1 MRSLVN
7 DHCLGISSQDMRSD
21 AKKALSAAIRKL
33 LRPLVRIL
41 LRNHVSFGVFS
52 DLARRVY
59 VEVAM
64 EEFGLPGRKQSVSR
78 VSILTG
84 LSRKEV
90 GRVRSLPIPDDAEAV
105 GRYNRAARVVTAW
118 VRETAFGDGHGN
130 PADLPVEGHGATFSE
145 LVRRFSG
152 DVPVRAI
159 LDELLRNGLVER
171 RADGTLRLLSRAYV
185 PGTDE
190 TEKLS
195 ILGTDVSDLVR
206 TIDHNLRAG
215 QSEALFQRKV
225 AYDNLP
231 EEVLP
236 EFRALSRERAQ
247 ALLEEMD
254 RWLSRY
260 DRDANPSAEGTGRK
274 RGGVGIYYFEDDLPE
289 GGTSR

>member
-1 MRSLVN
+1 M
-7 DHCLGISSQDMRSD
+7 SQ
-21 AKKALSAAIRKL
+21 ALSAAIRKL
-33 LRPLVRIL
+33 LRPVIRIL

-52 DLARRVY
+52 DLAKRVY

-90 GRVRSLPIPDDAEAV
+90 GRVRHLPIPDDAEAV
-105 GRYNRAARVVTAW
+105 GRYNRAARVVTGW
-118 VRETAFGDGHGN
+118 VRDEAFSDGQGN
-130 PADLPVEGHGATFSE
+130 PAVLSVEGTGATFAE

-152 DVPVRAI
+152 DVPARAV
-159 LDELLRNGLVER
+159 LDELLRNGLVGR
-171 RADGTLRLLSRAYV
+171 RGEGKVRLLARAYV
-185 PGTDE
+185 PRREE

-215 QSEALFQRKV
+215 ETEALFQRKV

-236 EFRALSRERAQ
+236 QLRERTRERAQ

-254 RWLSRY
+254 RWLSQH
-260 DRDANPSAEGTGRK
+260 DRDLNPSAQGTGRK
-274 RGGVGIYYFEDDLPE
+274 RGGIGIYYFEEEFPE
-289 GGTSR
+289 GGRGK

>member
-1 MRSLVN
+1 MR
-7 DHCLGISSQDMRSD
+7 IDMRQ
-21 AKKALSAAIRKL
+21 ALSAAIRKL

-41 LRNHVSFGVFS
+41 LRNHISFGAFS
-52 DLARRVY
+52 DLAKRVY

-64 EEFGLPGRKQSVSR
+64 EEFGLPKRKQSVSR

-90 GRVRSLPIPDDAEAV
+90 ARVRELPIPDDAEAV
-105 GRYNRAARVVTAW
+105 GRYNRAARVVTGW
-118 VRETAFGDGHGN
+118 VRDEAFSDGQGN
-130 PADLPVEGHGATFSE
+130 PAVLLAEGTGTSFAE

-152 DVPVRAI
+152 DVPVRAV

-171 RADGTLRLLSRAYV
+171 QEDGKLRLMTRAYV
-185 PGTDE
+185 PRTE
-190 TEKLS
+190 EAEKLS

-215 QSEALFQRKV
+215 EPEALFQRKV

-231 EEVLP
+231 EDVLP
-236 EFRALSRERAQ
+236 KLKELTRERAQ

-254 RWLSRY
+254 RWLSQH
-260 DRDANPSAEGTGRK
+260 DRDVNPSAPGYGRK
-274 RGGVGIYYFEDDLPE
+274 RGGIGIYYFEEDFAD
-289 GGTSR
+289 GGR

>member
-1 MRSLVN
+1 MKRDV
-7 DHCLGISSQDMRSD
+7 SQ
-21 AKKALSAAIRKL
+21 ALSAAIRKL
-33 LRPLVRIL
+33 LRPLIRIL
-41 LRNHVSFGVFS
+41 LRNHVSFGGFS
-52 DLARRVY
+52 DLAKRVY

-90 GRVRSLPIPDDAEAV
+90 GRVRQLPIPDDAQAV
-105 GRYNRAARVVTAW
+105 GRYNRAARVVTGW
-118 VRETAFGDGHGN
+118 VRDASFSDGHGN
-130 PADLPVEGHGATFSE
+130 PAVLSVVEGTGTTFAE

-152 DVPVRAI
+152 DVPVRAV

-171 RADGTLRLLSRAYV
+171 VADGKVRLLARAFV
-185 PGTDE
+185 PRREE

-215 QSEALFQRKV
+215 DAEALFQRKV

-236 EFRALSRERAQ
+236 QLKEITRERAQ
-247 ALLEEMD
+247 ALLEEID
-254 RWLSRY
+254 RWLSQH
-260 DRDANPSAEGTGRK
+260 DRDVNPSAQGTGRK
-274 RGGVGIYYFEDDLPE
+274 RGGIGIYYFEEDFPE
-289 GGTSR
+289 EGRSR